1 MKKILL
7 AVVASFLLVAFAFAH
22 TANPYERKAK
32 AAKVHGKIKIVSSG
46 ADYDVKIVNSQA
58 DMDVKVCTTFA
69 RNPGEWIIVNSG
81 EDFRI
86 RIVRSC
92 EDFSIRFVSVFPRV
106 N

>member
-32 AAKVHGKIKIVSSG
+32 AAKVHGKIKFVTSF
-46 ADYDVKIVNSQA
+46 ADYDVKVDPVYA
-58 DMDVKVCTTFA
+58 DLDVKICEVFA
-69 RNPGEWIIVNSG
+69 NSPGEWIIVNSG

-86 RIVRSC
+86 RIVQSF
-92 EDFSIRFVSVFPRV
+92 EDFSIRFVDVFPRV

>member
-32 AAKVHGKIKIVSSG
+32 AAKVHGKIKFVTSC
-46 ADYDVKIVNSQA
+46 ADYDVKVDPVYA
-58 DMDVKVCTTFA
+58 DLDVKICEVFA
-69 RNPGEWIIVNSG
+69 NSPGEWIIVNSG

-86 RIVRSC
+86 RIVQSF
-92 EDFSIRFVSVFPRV
+92 EDFSIRFVDVFPRV